1 MNSRQIELMN
11 KLARGWELYETIRTI
26 APVEHQRIWRES
38 LRCDFS
44 FDKLVGEKITQNTV
58 KKSESIMDAIIEAGD
73 ELIPQHSTERE
84 GASKIQ
90 VGK

>member
-26 APVEHQRIWRES
+26 PPVEHQRIWRES
-38 LRCDFS
+38 LRGDIS

-58 KKSESIMDAIIEAGD
+58 KKSEAIMAAILEADNG
-73 ELIPQHSTERE
+73 
-84 GASKIQ
+84 
-90 VGK
+90 

>member
-1 MNSRQIELMN
+1 MNNRQIELMN

-38 LRCDFS
+38 LRGSIS

-58 KKSESIMDAIIEAGD
+58 KKSESIMDAILEADNG
-73 ELIPQHSTERE
+73 
-84 GASKIQ
+84 
-90 VGK
+90 